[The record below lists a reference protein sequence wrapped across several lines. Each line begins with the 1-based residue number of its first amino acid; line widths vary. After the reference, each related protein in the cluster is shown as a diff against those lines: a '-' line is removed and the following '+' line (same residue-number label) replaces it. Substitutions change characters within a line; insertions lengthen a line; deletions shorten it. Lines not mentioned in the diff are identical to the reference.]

1 MAKKQALGRG
11 LSALIDDAEREKLV
25 QKVAANLEINIDD
38 IELNPFQ
45 PRTRFDEQLLE
56 ELASSIR
63 KLGIIQ
69 PLTVR
74 EIDGDRYQ
82 LIAGERRLNAA
93 KLLQINNI
101 PALVREATDEESLE
115 LALIENLQ
123 RENLN
128 PIEQAKAYQ
137 YLINKFGIT
146 QERLAQIVGKARASI
161 SNILRLL
168 KLPQEVQDEI
178 KVGRLTFA
186 HARALLE
193 LEEPI
198 TQKQLTREIIANSLS
213 VNELENLI
221 RSRKKKVQRRKKQL
235 QAGKDPYLLAIE
247 EQMQQ
252 ILGTKVKI
260 SQGRKRGFIYIE
272 FYSKQDLER
281 IFNTLHG

>member
-1 MAKKQALGRG
+1 MEKRGLGRG
-11 LSALIDDAEREKLV
+11 ISALIPPQQGVTEKEKIILLKLD
-25 QKVAANLEINIDD
+25 QIRP
-38 IELNPFQ
+38 NPYQ
-45 PRTRFDEQLLE
+45 PREGVDAQSLE
-56 ELASSIR
+56 ELVQS
-63 KLGIIQ
+63 
-69 PLTVR
+69 
-74 EIDGDRYQ
+74 
-82 LIAGERRLNAA
+82 RLNAA
-93 KLLQINNI
+93 KLLQINEI

-146 QERLAQIVGKARASI
+146 QERLAQIVGKARVSI
-161 SNILRLL
+161 TNILRLL

-198 TQKQLTREIIANSLS
+198 TQKQLTKEIIAKSLS
-213 VNELENLI
+213 VNELENII
-221 RSRKKKVQRRKKQL
+221 RSRKQKVQRRKKQL

-260 SQGRKRGFIYIE
+260 SQGRKRGFIHIE
-272 FYSKQDLER
+272 FYSQQDLER